1 MAEKRFSG
9 MNGPVE
15 SAEVAED
22 YEGAAVFDKLRVG
35 DLGVY
40 FRDGFKTRFLPF
52 DYIHRAFIRVQEVNG
67 KLCCGKAVFSYFRMV
82 FVHDG
87 KEVIDVISENE
98 KAMDDALARIAEKGV
113 PTGVVAPAKG

>member
-113 PTGVVAPAKG
+113 PTGFVAPAKG